1 MALRVGER
9 GKNPGAAREE
19 GRKERREDATLIPF
33 LIERQQESSRA
44 QLREEAANGDLD
56 RPTRGARDDEV
67 RKTRE
72 MAQGPCITLDL
83 EEEGWRAKF
92 EKDLM
97 RDLMR
102 DALRPVGKP

>member
-33 LIERQQESSRA
+33 LIERQLESSRA
-44 QLREEAANGDLD
+44 QLGEEAANGDLD
-56 RPTRGARDDEV
+56 RPTQGARDEKV
-67 RKTRE
+67 KKTRE
-72 MAQGPCITLDL
+72 IAQGPCITWDSD
-83 EEEGWRAKF
+83 EERWRAKF

-97 RDLMR
+97 RDVMR
-102 DALRPVGKP
+102 DALRPGGKP

>member
-1 MALRVGER
+1 MNRD
-9 GKNPGAAREE
+9 P
-19 GRKERREDATLIPF
+19 D
-33 LIERQQESSRA
+33 
-44 QLREEAANGDLD
+44 
-56 RPTRGARDDEV
+56 RGARDEEV

-72 MAQGPCITLDL
+72 MAQGPCITLDS

-102 DALRPVGKP
+102 DALRPGGKP